1 MQVIVLQLYQRVVNF
16 IAQNL
21 IGQYGGYGYKEHSSQ
36 LAGMDDEGWT
46 LEERLNDALRFH
58 IIVIESNVQTRSP
71 YNRIA
76 EIGGERSM
84 KERSL
89 VVVTCR
95 RTQTEGI
102 GGRP

>member
-1 MQVIVLQLYQRVVNF
+1 MQVIVLRLYQRVVNF

-21 IGQYGGYGYKEHSSQ
+21 IGRYEGYSYKEHSSQ

-76 EIGGERSM
+76 EIRGKQSM

-89 VVVTCR
+89 VVTCR

>member
-1 MQVIVLQLYQRVVNF
+1 VVNF

-21 IGQYGGYGYKEHSSQ
+21 IGRYEGYGYKEHSSQ

-46 LEERLNDALRFH
+46 LEERPYDALRFH
-58 IIVIESNVQTRSP
+58 VIVIESNVQTRLP

-76 EIGGERSM
+76 EIKGERSM
-84 KERSL
+84 KDRSL
-89 VVVTCR
+89 VVTCR